1 MKKITIILFVLLLTS
16 CGGKKKT
23 STEDLISKVD
33 SSGNQPKVNKDLV
46 GDVLESIPSPLEIS
60 SLIKQSGIRFNK
72 NILNSPDNIS
82 KYNTNFKK
90 SINLGIYSTDL
101 GYCNI
106 YNQNQEALTYL
117 DAVKE
122 TADGLNIGQF
132 FDMNT
137 IRRLAT
143 SRGNLDSLL
152 VVTQQNFE
160 KINVHLQEQD
170 RSNLSVLILAGGW
183 LESLYLTCEVSKAYP
198 NEQSLK
204 ERIGQQRVILEQF
217 LLLMSFYNNDP
228 FVRNLITDFTNLQ
241 KQYDKVKVT
250 YVYQPSTMKEV
261 DGILVVQDNSK
272 TTVDVPKEVFDGIY
286 QNVVSIRK
294 KIID

>member
-1 MKKITIILFVLLLTS
+1 MKKISIILLVFILAS
-16 CGGKKKT
+16 CGGKKKSNT
-23 STEDLISKVD
+23 IELIEKVD
-33 SSGNQPKVNKDLV
+33 SSSNQPKVNKDLV

-60 SLIKQSGIRFNK
+60 ILIKQSGIRFSKK
-72 NILNSPDNIS
+72 NLNSPDNIS
-82 KYNTNFKK
+82 RYNTNYKK
-90 SINLGIYSTDL
+90 SMNLGIYSTDL

-160 KINVHLQEQD
+160 KINGHLQEQD

-183 LESLYLTCEVSKAYP
+183 LESLYLTLEVSKAYP
-198 NEQSLK
+198 SEQSLK
-204 ERIGQQRVILEQF
+204 ERVGQQRVILEQF
-217 LLLMSFYNNDP
+217 LLLLSFYNNDP
-228 FVRNLITDFTNLQ
+228 FVRNLITDLTNLQ

-272 TTVDVPKEVFDGIY
+272 TTVDVPKDVFDGIY
-286 QNVVSIRK
+286 QNVIAIRK